1 MEAVGEVV
9 VEAVVG
15 EGLVD
20 GEADA
25 VEAGDLHDGLAAVV
39 VDGVVAGV
47 ADHLVQLDDRLVGD
61 VAPGEVVLVQRDL
74 KAYICVEYPT

>member
-9 VEAVVG
+9 VETVVG

-25 VEAGDLHDGLAAVV
+25 VEPGDLHDGLAAVV

-47 ADHLVQLDDRLVGD
+47 AHHLVELDDGLVRH
-61 VAPGEVVLVQRDL
+61 VAPGEVVFEHSDL
-74 KAYICVEYPT
+74 EF

>member
-20 GEADA
+20 GQADA
-25 VEAGDLHDGLAAVV
+25 VEPGDLHYGLAAVV

-47 ADHLVQLDDRLVGD
+47 ADHLVQLDDGLMRH
-61 VAPGEVVLVQRDL
+61 VASGEVVFEQSDL
-74 KAYICVEYPT
+74 KF